1 MTIRSAIAVLALVSL
16 VPSMPA
22 TAAKDEKLARCNG
35 KKKRP
40 ANPYGTVLPT
50 VPGRSAAATTS
61 RTVPHGTPDGQATPD
76 ASTPPAT
83 NLFRADVQS
92 TAPQTTDTSHAEKVP
107 AIGAVTTSSSAS
119 AALLPRF
126 ASC

>member
-1 MTIRSAIAVLALVSL
+1 MTIRSAIAALAFVSL
-16 VPSMPA
+16 ATSTPA

-35 KKKRP
+35 RQKRP

-50 VPGRSAAATTS
+50 VPERSAAATTS
-61 RTVPHGTPDGQATPD
+61 PTVPRGTPHGQVTPG
-76 ASTPPAT
+76 ASPPPAT
-83 NLFRADVQS
+83 NLFPSDSQS
-92 TAPQTTDTSHAEKVP
+92 TAPQATDTSQAEKVP
-107 AIGAVTTSSSAS
+107 PIGAVATSSSAS